1 MVSAK
6 SKCPDAQHPMI
17 LIFRNNRILEFIKP
31 TNVLHRVLKTK
42 NPMHCLLQSREQHT
56 VPDETHPNW
65 EGG

>member
-1 MVSAK
+1 MVNAK

-31 TNVLHRVLKTK
+31 TNVLHSAKCQKFNALPSTK
-42 NPMHCLLQSREQHT
+42 REQHT